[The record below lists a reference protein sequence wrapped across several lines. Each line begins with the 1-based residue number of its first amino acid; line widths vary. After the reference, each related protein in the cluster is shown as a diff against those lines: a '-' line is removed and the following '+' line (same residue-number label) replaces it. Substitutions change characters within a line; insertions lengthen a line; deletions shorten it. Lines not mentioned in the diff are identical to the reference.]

1 MAGRAFRRQDIVREL
16 TTGVAIVVGVLAACG
31 AIAAWQNRLWPL
43 VVLCA
48 FAFVACVP
56 IIVRALLEELR
67 DWALLALLVVSLP
80 LLLFPSGRQRWSR
93 MWTARS
99 TEDRATVSRV

>member
-1 MAGRAFRRQDIVREL
+1 MAGQALRRDKLVREL
-16 TTGVAIVVGVLAACG
+16 TNGVAIVVGVAAACG
-31 AIAAWQNRLWPL
+31 AIGAWQHGLWPL

-48 FAFVACVP
+48 FLFVACVP
-56 IIVRALLEELR
+56 ILVRALLDELR

-80 LLLFPSGRQRWSR
+80 LLLFPSGRRRWSR

-99 TEDRATVSRV
+99 KAEPAAPARV